1 MEIGKNLVLPF
12 LLFCFF
18 FLTQAQELPVKYS
31 FGEKYNDRYK
41 YSNLLEISD
50 DEMGGSILVRSYYT
64 GIILKPKGYY
74 IEHYNQD
81 LELVSEYNY
90 KLKGLDFVNA
100 FVKNG
105 QLNILFLDYN
115 LGKGSYDYVV
125 HRSPLDH
132 FNFTQETILSIPSQ
146 QVNEPL
152 DHNYYKR
159 NFSSGFTTTAFLNE
173 DKTAIAISTHYKK
186 GKDEKHFVYLFNSS
200 LKKLI
205 EYDFSAEI
213 EEKNYAFEN
222 MVTSKDLNQ
231 VYLVG
236 KAYYKK
242 KRFAATERKFQY
254 ELLKVAK
261 NGAITQTFDDPG
273 KFSEALKTI
282 IINDKLICVGFYAD
296 RKDNRY
302 NGLAYFEL
310 DGNSLGIKTKK
321 YNAFSQQFME
331 DKFGREDDTEI
342 KNLVFKNVSV
352 TKDNSIL
359 FNAEEYFVTSSVQQD
374 PTGSRVKIERFH
386 YNDIVSAKLNAEG
399 DIIWAR
405 NINKSEVTQGDG
417 AYASYS
423 SCAIGD
429 DTYYLISTAAENPQ
443 LLSGERLVFKQ
454 GLSRNRNVFMI
465 QLDKEGKISY
475 EKVIDDHEARLPL
488 MVSMPLIDKEN
499 SNMLYYAKRGSKK
512 QLVKVEITGPNK

>member
-1 MEIGKNLVLPF
+1 MDNGKYLVLPCLF
-12 LLFCFF
+12 LCFF
-18 FLTQAQELPVKYS
+18 FLTQGQQLPVNYS

-41 YSNLLEISD
+41 YSNLLEISND
-50 DEMGGSILVRSYYT
+50 GMGGSILVRSYYT

-74 IEHYNQD
+74 IEHYNKD
-81 LELVSEYNY
+81 LELVGEFNY

-115 LGKGSYDYVV
+115 HGKGSYDYVI

-132 FNFTQETILSIPSQ
+132 FNFTRETILSIPSQ
-146 QVNEPL
+146 QVNEPME
-152 DHNYYKR
+152 HNYYRR
-159 NFSSGFTTTAFLNE
+159 NFSSGFTTTAFFNE
-173 DKTAIAISTHYKK
+173 DKSAFAISTHFKR
-186 GKDEKHFVYLFNSS
+186 GRVEKHFVYLFNSS
-200 LKKLI
+200 LYKLM
-205 EYDFSAEI
+205 EYDFSSEI

-222 MVTSKDLNQ
+222 MVTSSDLSQ
-231 VYLVG
+231 LYLVG

-254 ELLKVAK
+254 ELLKLTDF
-261 NGAITQTFDDPG
+261 GAGIQTFDDPG
-273 KFSEALKTI
+273 KFSEALKPI
-282 IINDKLICVGFYAD
+282 MVDDKLICIGFYAD

-310 DGNSLGIKTKK
+310 DRNTLGIKAKK
-321 YNAFSQQFME
+321 YNAFSEQFMG
-331 DKFGREDDTEI
+331 DKFGREADAEI

-386 YNDIVSAKLNAEG
+386 YNDIVSAKLNSEG
-399 DIIWAR
+399 DMLWAR

-423 SCAIGD
+423 SCTRGD
-429 DTYYLISTAAENPQ
+429 NTYFLISTASENPQ
-443 LLSGERLVFKQ
+443 LLSGERLIFKQ
-454 GLSRNRNVFMI
+454 GLGRNRNVFMI
-465 QLDKEGKISY
+465 QLDKEGKIRY

-488 MVSMPLIDKEN
+488 MVSMPLMDKEKG
-499 SNMLYYAKRGSKK
+499 NMLYYAKRGSKK
-512 QLVKVEITGPNK
+512 QLVKVAINTP

>member
-1 MEIGKNLVLPF
+1 MNIGKNIGLLCLF
-12 LLFCFF
+12 LSFFC
-18 FLTQAQELPVKYS
+18 LGQAQEMPVKYS

-50 DEMGGSILVRSYYT
+50 DGMGGTILVRSYYT
-64 GIILKPKGYY
+64 GIILKPRGYY
-74 IEHYNQD
+74 IEHYNSD

-90 KLKGLDFVNA
+90 KIKDRDFVNA

-105 QLNILFLDYN
+105 QLNILLLDYN
-115 LGKGSYDYVV
+115 FGKGSYDYVV
-125 HRSPLDH
+125 HRSPISN
-132 FNFTQETILSIPSQ
+132 FNFTEETILSISSQ
-146 QVNEPL
+146 QVPEPL

-159 NFSSGFTTTAFLNE
+159 NFSSGFTMTTFFNE
-173 DKTAIAISTHYKK
+173 DKSAFAISTHFKK
-186 GKDEKHFVYLFNSS
+186 GKDEKHFVYLFHSS
-200 LKKLI
+200 LSKLI
-205 EYDFSAEI
+205 EYDFSEQI

-222 MVTSKDLNQ
+222 MVTSKDLSQ
-231 VYLVG
+231 LYLVG

-242 KRFAATERKFQY
+242 KRFAATDRKFQY
-254 ELLKVAK
+254 EMLKVSK
-261 NGAITQTFDDPG
+261 NGALIQTFDDPG
-273 KFSEALKTI
+273 KFSEALKPI
-282 IINDKLICVGFYAD
+282 IVNDKLICVGFYAD

-310 DGNSLGIKTKK
+310 DRNSLAINAKK
-321 YNAFSQQFME
+321 YNPFSQQFMA
-331 DKFGREDDTEI
+331 DKFGREDDIEI
-342 KNLVFKNVSV
+342 KNLVFKDVSI

-423 SCAIGD
+423 SCARGD
-429 DTYYLISTAAENPQ
+429 NTYYVISTASENPQ
-443 LLSGERLVFKQ
+443 LLSGERLIFKQ

-465 QLDKEGKISY
+465 RLDKDGKISY
-475 EKVIDDHEARLPL
+475 EKVIDDNEARLPL
-488 MVSMPLIDKEN
+488 MVSMPLIDREK
-499 SNMLYYAKRGSKK
+499 SRMLYYAKRGSKK
-512 QLVKVEITGPNK
+512 QLVSVEINTP

>member
-1 MEIGKNLVLPF
+1 MNIVKNLGWTA
-12 LLFCFF
+12 LFFGFF
-18 FLTQAQELPVKYS
+18 FFAEAQEMPVTYS

-50 DEMGGSILVRSYYT
+50 DGMGGSILVRSYYT
-64 GIILKPKGYY
+64 GIILKPRGYY
-74 IEHYNQD
+74 IEHYNKD
-81 LELVSEYNY
+81 LELISEYNY
-90 KLKGLDFVNA
+90 KLKDLDFVNA

-105 QLNILFLDYN
+105 QLNILLLEYN
-115 LGKGSYDYVV
+115 LGRGSYDYVV
-125 HRSPLDH
+125 HRSPIDN
-132 FNFTQETILSIPSQ
+132 FNFTEETILSIPSQ

-173 DKTAIAISTHYKK
+173 DKSAFAISTHFKI
-186 GKDEKHFVYLFNSS
+186 GRDEKHFVYLFNSG
-200 LKKLI
+200 LNKLI

-222 MVTSKDLNQ
+222 MVTSKDVSQ

-236 KAYYKK
+236 KAFYKK

-273 KFSEALKTI
+273 KFSEALKPI
-282 IINDKLICVGFYAD
+282 IVNDKLICIGFYAD

-310 DGNSLGIKTKK
+310 DRNTLGVKAKK
-321 YNAFSQQFME
+321 YNPFSQQFME
-331 DKFGREDDTEI
+331 DKFGREEDTEI

-386 YNDIVSAKLNAEG
+386 YNDIVSAKLSSEG

-423 SCAIGD
+423 SFANGEN
-429 DTYYLISTAAENPQ
+429 TYYLISTASENPQ
-443 LLSGERLVFKQ
+443 LLSGERLIFRQ

-465 QLDKEGKISY
+465 QLDKDGKISY

-488 MVSMPLIDKEN
+488 MVSMPLIDREKN
-499 SNMLYYAKRGSKK
+499 NMLYYAKRGSKK
-512 QLVKVEITGPNK
+512 QLVKVEINTP